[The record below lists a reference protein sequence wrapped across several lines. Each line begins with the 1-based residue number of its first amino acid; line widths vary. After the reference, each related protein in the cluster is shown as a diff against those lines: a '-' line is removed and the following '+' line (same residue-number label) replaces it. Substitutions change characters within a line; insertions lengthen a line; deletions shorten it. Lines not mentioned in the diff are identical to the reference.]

1 MAESKIT
8 RAAVGRIAK
17 LGDLYDVRKDTFICL
32 RESIDLLKEEG
43 VCEGKEN
50 NCGEENSSDVGF
62 LVANSINKADA
73 GSQHKLSSDD
83 HFDPTT
89 DHCMDVNISSEPLSE
104 EEMCEK
110 EKYDPGFNN
119 TTTCSGNLQLVGDN
133 SNSESYMNSV
143 DHSEAEESKLIV
155 INAFKKPLKEEDIY
169 EDENECSDFYY
180 ITTEELDEQFEKLG
194 IEKELKLSI
203 MSGLVKP
210 SGSAAYLSS
219 QKRSSKRRHMTLI
232 YTVNTIR
239 QEVDGIRSKVNKKYL
254 DGGEAS
260 HIVVGIDWGVRCY
273 ITCEYQMSQQD
284 DEEQVKGKLQAELN
298 RLKEALSVE
307 NSKEMYSS
315 QVCDKDNTSK
325 FLYHINID
333 LCDHEKGK
341 ETTFEGALSVTA
353 SLLERVLRR
362 SERKGTPLCY
372 TLMSLNY
379 LRKVC
384 KLKENPGAATKH
396 IEEHT
401 VDEIFDAMNLIRK
414 GRQQISDFL
423 EEFNENKDAIPSKDF
438 DEVKVL
444 LTKFETEE
452 AKFKSE
458 LGSALIEARSGYK
471 NELSTIEDVL
481 NFYLEGGFF
490 AEKNTISIGKHE
502 RTIQK
507 LQFINECKDNNVL
520 YIGKGGNIEKALETD
535 GDKIIFYALY
545 MDHRE
550 NYTNDEEWRK
560 QTDLFLRLVAAHR
573 EDYRI
578 RLIVV
583 DCEFHPTVGAMKGMC
598 IQLYNKESCCWED
611 LPQGVDQDIEEC
623 IIEMALVPEAF
634 QKESRKQ
641 VSLEIRC
648 PKSVHGS
655 CSKEECQWI
664 CTHCKM
670 VVAYGIDDDSLY
682 CSCGKA
688 SPYESKFR
696 CNDIKHG
703 LTYTKFDLES
713 MNQQLSSWKRTI
725 KETNIVIL
733 GETGVGKSTWI
744 NAIANYY
751 SFETLQE
758 AIDAKDM
765 KVCIPSTFTHNS
777 RTGGMQTVS
786 VGSASQNEVQK
797 AGQSATQVPR
807 AYRINFGKQLITLL
821 DTPGLADTRGLEKD
835 KENVED
841 ILGHLSHYDKIHGI
855 CILLKSN
862 NSRLSATFIFCVTEF
877 LRHLHKSAADNIV
890 FCFTNTRNTFYEPGD
905 TLPILK
911 QLLSELKG
919 VSLSLT
925 EYNQFCFDNEA
936 FRFLACLKSGIQFNQ
951 QDIDA
956 FSLSW
961 TRSLNETN
969 RLLKHVHSLTP
980 HSVKHTVNLNNAR
993 RVILELNKP
1002 LVETTAN
1009 IGKNIELAAA
1019 KLKELQESNKTA
1031 EELQGQLYLDQLK
1044 LGRVQLGHGR
1054 TVCTDV
1060 SCIQYVKVKFLLLLM

>member
-1 MAESKIT
+1 MDKQKIT
-8 RAAVGRIAK
+8 RAAIGRIAK
-17 LGDLYDVRKDTFICL
+17 LGDSYDTRRDRFICKKVQ
-32 RESIDLLKEEG
+32 RDPVKKDG
-43 VCEGKEN
+43 ACEGKETDFKDEDDGYTS
-50 NCGEENSSDVGF
+50 CMVPDSDNERF
-62 LVANSINKADA
+62 EILD
-73 GSQHKLSSDD
+73 Q
-83 HFDPTT
+83 
-89 DHCMDVNISSEPLSE
+89 
-104 EEMCEK
+104 
-110 EKYDPGFNN
+110 
-119 TTTCSGNLQLVGDN
+119 
-133 SNSESYMNSV
+133 NSEKNLTSGYSCDATIGSYTIENV
-143 DHSEAEESKLIV
+143 FEQPLTEDD
-155 INAFKKPLKEEDIY
+155 IN
-169 EDENECSDFYY
+169 EDENECSDFDY
-180 ITTEELDEQFEKLG
+180 ITTEELDEQFEKLS

-210 SGSAAYLSS
+210 SGSAAYLNS
-219 QKRSSKRRHMTLI
+219 QSRSAKRRHMTLI

-239 QEVDGIRSKVNKKYL
+239 QEVDGIRNKVNKKYL

-260 HIVVGIDWGVRCY
+260 HIVVGIDWGVRCN

-298 RLKEALSVE
+298 RLKQALSVE
-307 NSKEMYSS
+307 NSKEMHSS
-315 QVCDKDNTSK
+315 QICDKDNTSK

-341 ETTFEGALSVTA
+341 ETTFEGALSVAT

-362 SERKGTPLCY
+362 SEGKGTPLCY

-384 KLKENPGAATKH
+384 KLKENPGATTKQIEKH
-396 IEEHT
+396 I
-401 VDEIFDAMNLIRK
+401 VDEIFDAMQTIRK
-414 GRQQISDFL
+414 SRQQIDDLLEDF
-423 EEFNENKDAIPSKDF
+423 NNNTDAVHSKDI
-438 DEVKVL
+438 DAANEL
-444 LTKFETEE
+444 LGKFETEE

-458 LGSALIEARSGYK
+458 LGKAVIGAKSGQ
-471 NELSTIEDVL
+471 NNGSSTIEDVL
-481 NFYLEGGFF
+481 KFYRKRDFSSDS
-490 AEKNTISIGKHE
+490 ISIIIGQLE
-502 RTIQK
+502 RTVQK
-507 LQFINECKDNNVL
+507 LKFINECKDNNVF
-520 YIGKGGNIEKALETD
+520 YIGKGGNIEKVLETD
-535 GDKIIFYALY
+535 DCETIFYALY

-550 NYTNDEEWRK
+550 NYASDEEWQK
-560 QTDLFLRLVAAHR
+560 QTDLFLRLLSAHTK
-573 EDYRI
+573 DDRI
-578 RLIVV
+578 RLAVI
-583 DCEFHPTVGAMKGMC
+583 DCEFHPTVGAIKGMC
-598 IQLYNKESCCWED
+598 IQLYNRESCCWED
-611 LPQGVDQDIEEC
+611 LPQGVDEDIEEC
-623 IIEMALVPEAF
+623 IIEMALVQEPL

-648 PKSVHGS
+648 PKSFHGS

-670 VVAYGIDDDSLY
+670 VVAYGIDDDFLY

-688 SPYESKFR
+688 NPFESKFR

-703 LTYTKFDLES
+703 LSYTKFDLES
-713 MNQQLSSWKRTI
+713 MNQQLSSWKRTV

-765 KVCIPSTFTHNS
+765 KVCIPSTFTQNS

-786 VGSASQNEVQK
+786 VGSASKNEVQE
-797 AGQSATQVPR
+797 AGQSATQMPR

-835 KENVED
+835 KENVEN

-877 LRHLHKSAADNIV
+877 LRHLHKSAAENIV
-890 FCFTNTRNTFYEPGD
+890 FCFTNTRNTLYEPGD
-905 TLPILK
+905 TLPTLK

-936 FRFLACLKSGIQFNQ
+936 FRFLACLKSGIQFNEK
-951 QDIDA
+951 DIDT
-956 FSLSW
+956 FSSSW
-961 TRSLNETN
+961 TRSVDETK
-969 RLLKHVHSLTP
+969 RLFQYVGWLTAHSINQTL
-980 HSVKHTVNLNNAR
+980 SINDAR
-993 RVILELNKP
+993 RAILELSKP
-1002 LVETTAN
+1002 LAETARN
-1009 IGKNIELAAA
+1009 IEKNIELADTRA
-1019 KLKELQESNKTA
+1019 KELQESNKTA
-1031 EELQGQLYLDQLK
+1031 EELQGQLYLDQSK
-1044 LGRVQLGHGR
+1044 LERVQLAHAK

-1060 SCIQYVKVKFLLLLM
+1060 SCIQYVTVSLFLLM